1 MRLEALDRAI
11 RELVRRTL
19 EEDVGSGDL
28 TADLIP
34 EAARARARLVA
45 REPAVLCGIA
55 WFDAVFEELD
65 PEVSVHWHCREGEDI
80 APGQTLCRL
89 EGPARALLTGER
101 SALNLLQTLSG
112 TATTARE
119 YARLV
124 ADLPVRL
131 LDTRKTL
138 PGLRL
143 AQKHAVRVGGC
154 HNHRLGLYDAILI
167 KENHIQ
173 ACGGIRQAVAAAR
186 TRHPGVRVEVEV
198 EDLDE
203 LREALAAGA
212 DRILLDNF
220 DIDTLREAVRI
231 TAGRARLEAS
241 GNVGRDNLREIAK
254 TGIDDISLGALTKH
268 LRAIDFSLRF
278 D

>member
-45 REPAVLCGIA
+45 RERAVLCGIA
-55 WFDAVFEELD
+55 WFDTVFEELD
-65 PEVSVHWHCREGEDI
+65 PEISIDWRCREGEDI
-80 APGQTLCRL
+80 EPGQVLCRL
-89 EGPARALLTGER
+89 EGPARPLLTGER

-112 TATTARE
+112 TAPTARE

-143 AQKHAVRVGGC
+143 AQKHAVRVGSC
-154 HNHRLGLYDAILI
+154 HNHRLGLFDAILI
-167 KENHIQ
+167 KENHIL
-173 ACGGIRQAVAAAR
+173 ACGGIRQAVEAAR
-186 TRHPGVRVEVEV
+186 ARHPGVSIEVEV
-198 EDLDE
+198 ENLDE
-203 LREALAAGA
+203 LRDALAAGA

-220 DIDTLREAVRI
+220 GIDTLREAVRI

-241 GNVGRDNLREIAK
+241 GNVTRDNLREIAA

>member
-34 EAARARARLVA
+34 QAARARARLVA

-55 WFDAVFEELD
+55 WFDTVFEELD
-65 PEVSVHWHCREGEDI
+65 PEISIDWRCREGEDI
-80 APGQTLCRL
+80 EPGQVLCRL
-89 EGPARALLTGER
+89 EGPARPLLTGER

-154 HNHRLGLYDAILI
+154 HNHRLGLFDAILI

-173 ACGGIRQAVAAAR
+173 ACGGIRQAVEAAR
-186 TRHPGVRVEVEV
+186 ARHPGVSIEIEVEN
-198 EDLDE
+198 LDE

-220 DIDTLREAVRI
+220 DLDALREAVRI
-231 TAGRARLEAS
+231 TGGHARLEAS
-241 GNVGRDNLREIAK
+241 GNITRDNLREIAK